1 MNPFQR
7 KDRRNVTLDTNVL
20 ISYIISKKD
29 NSVVKSVVTKSV
41 RDDNL
46 MITDIIRDEILAY
59 ADKKD
64 SRLSREELQKGIDSL
79 DIPIVMLTPPPSKEE
94 LQRKYGIRDISDGK
108 ILYSVEMTDSVILV
122 TYDDD
127 FFDGRI
133 SGLNVEIMDP
143 VFYLYETDIRNG
155 KYVPDR
161 KSNRRHVRITRGGG
175 R

>member
-1 MNPFQR
+1 MNPFQK

-59 ADKKD
+59 ADKQD

-79 DIPIVMLTPPPSKEE
+79 DIPIVML
-94 LQRKYGIRDISDGK
+94 
-108 ILYSVEMTDSVILV
+108 
-122 TYDDD
+122 
-127 FFDGRI
+127 
-133 SGLNVEIMDP
+133 
-143 VFYLYETDIRNG
+143 
-155 KYVPDR
+155 
-161 KSNRRHVRITRGGG
+161 
-175 R
+175 